1 MVRPW
6 PGRNRRGLKASA
18 GDHTRAQGHPE
29 PGRRMTIEIEVGG
42 KRRQVTLRRGDDH
55 WRVEIDGR
63 EVAVSVV
70 ETGGGRWSMLVGHT
84 DVASG
89 FSRKSYYIAY
99 EPAPG
104 GELIVHVNGI
114 AVPLTVVEQ
123 PGSPKPRVK
132 AARGGIAAGSDAG
145 PRAVVAPMPGRIVK
159 VLVQPGEAVQARQ
172 GLVVVEAMKMENE
185 VRAPHAGIVADVR
198 VREGSSVEA
207 NAVLVVLT

>member
-1 MVRPW
+1 
-6 PGRNRRGLKASA
+6 
-18 GDHTRAQGHPE
+18 
-29 PGRRMTIEIEVGG
+29 MTIELELDGT
-42 KRRQVTLRRGDDH
+42 RRRLTLRREHDR

-63 EVAVSVV
+63 ELAVSVV
-70 ETGGGRWSMLVGHT
+70 ESGSPVEGVRLSLLIGPSAVLPPEGGHEHDHPLPDG
-84 DVASG
+84 ASG
-89 FSRKSYYIAY
+89 FLTAGASAKTVSLKSYEIAF
-99 EPAPG
+99 EAAPG
-104 GELIVHVNGI
+104 GEVVVHVNGI

-123 PGSPKPRVK
+123 RGSSKRRATVL
-132 AARGGIAAGSDAG
+132 RGGGAAGSDTG

>member
-1 MVRPW
+1 MT
-6 PGRNRRGLKASA
+6 LFEI
-18 GDHTRAQGHPE
+18 DLD
-29 PGRRMTIEIEVGG
+29 GRR
-42 KRRQVTLRRGDDH
+42 RQLTLRHENDH
-55 WRVEIDGR
+55 WRVGIDGR
-63 EVAVSVV
+63 EVAVTVV
-70 ETGGGRWSMLVGHT
+70 ETGGEGGRWSMLVGRVLPPEGGSHT
-84 DVASG
+84 DLASG
-89 FSRKSYYIAY
+89 FLTAGASAKAVSRTSYDIRF

-104 GELIVHVNGI
+104 GALIVHVNGI
-114 AVPLTVVEQ
+114 AVPLAVVEP
-123 PGSPKPRVK
+123 PGSPKPRAK
-132 AARGGIAAGSDAG
+132 AARGGAAGSDAG